1 MEPPQR
7 ATQRWALG
15 LEYRGTDFCG
25 WQRQSAQPSVQQAL
39 ELALSQI
46 AQTETTVIAA
56 GRTDTGVHAS
66 LQVVHFDTAIARE
79 PTAWVR
85 GGNQFLPDD
94 VAIRWAAPVD
104 EQFHARFAARS
115 RRYVYLLTSA
125 PQRPGLH
132 AGRVGWTHWPLDLAR
147 IEAAL
152 PALWGTHDFTSFRAA
167 ECQAKSPIKTLTRA
181 EVRQSGNLF
190 IFDFEAS
197 AFLHHMVRN
206 LVGTLVH
213 IGKGAQ
219 VPGWV
224 DELLLARDRKQA
236 APTFSPAG
244 LYFRGPVYE
253 PHWGLPD
260 PADDFLD
267 GVFA

>member
-25 WQRQSAQPSVQQAL
+25 WQRQVVQPSVQQAL

-167 ECQAKSPIKTLTRA
+167 ECQAKSPVKTIHSAVVQQRGAVLR
-181 EVRQSGNLF
+181 
-190 IFDFEAS
+190 FDFHAD
-197 AFLHHMVRN
+197 AFLHHMIRN
-206 LVGTLVH
+206 IVGALVY
-213 IGKGAQ
+213 IGSGRQPSGWLRELIAQ
-219 VPGWV
+219 
-224 DELLLARDRKQA
+224 RDRKLA
-236 APTFSPAG
+236 APTFAPDG
-244 LYFRGPVYE
+244 LYLAGIEYDRE
-253 PHWGLPD
+253 HQLPEQFVD
-260 PADDFLD
+260 PCL
-267 GVFA
+267 

>member
-15 LEYRGTDFCG
+15 LEYRGTAFCG
-25 WQRQSAQPSVQQAL
+25 WQRQVAQPSVQQAL
-39 ELALSQI
+39 ERALSQI
-46 AQTETTVIAA
+46 AQTEVSVIAA

-66 LQVVHFDTAIARE
+66 LQVVHFDATVERE

-94 VAIRWAAPVD
+94 VAVRWALPVD

-132 AGRVGWTHWPLDLAR
+132 SGHIGWTHWPLDVAR

-167 ECQAKSPIKTLTRA
+167 ECQAKSPVKTIHSAVVQQRGSVLR
-181 EVRQSGNLF
+181 
-190 IFDFEAS
+190 FDFHAD
-197 AFLHHMVRN
+197 AFLHHMIRN
-206 LVGTLVH
+206 IVGALVY
-213 IGKGAQ
+213 IGSGRQ
-219 VPGWV
+219 PSSWLR
-224 DELLLARDRKQA
+224 ELIAARDRKLA
-236 APTFSPAG
+236 APTFAPDG
-244 LYFRGPVYE
+244 LYLAGIEYDREYQ
-253 PHWGLPD
+253 LPESFVD
-260 PADDFLD
+260 PCL
-267 GVFA
+267 